1 MSKKSYILIFTFLY
15 VSLIQNYGLAQNVHP
30 PYNGLFDISDIGT
43 TETDPLIVYQNLNR
57 FNESQNNRIKK
68 SLTDY
73 THRLDS
79 LITWEFDFNTPFRV
93 RKEQL
98 LYDSISSVEKQ
109 LFWTRNHTTNLWVGT
124 DYLSWQYNEN
134 DMLIHLSYNLW
145 DGDYNNLDE
154 KTPQLLQKFY
164 YDEEGFRTKA
174 TGQNAAAILGGYNS
188 YEVLNYYNRKNL
200 LEKKELYFWDQG
212 SNSLV
217 LREETIYKHN
227 DQKQLI
233 EIVRWHLHTTRG
245 WEYDDSTRLERN
257 SKGQLVREL
266 GYNWDPSEDSFYPT
280 DEYIYIY
287 NPDGT
292 KNRNLLFWNLRESNN
307 TWKQNRFEYYNYHD
321 YGSLSTIAEYDS
333 SFMYYPPEKYYETK
347 YTHDEH
353 ISLDQVWLP
362 RSSSQQYHYFQ
373 NHLLLSRQE
382 FDVLNFNYPE
392 IKYEYHYSPL
402 ITSTTEEAIQEDHVM
417 TIYPNP
423 ASSGHICI
431 SIPDNTTDLDVTIY
445 NINGQALINRRIHN
459 NDQLSIEALDSG
471 IYFVRVAVKGKVYT
485 GRIVKI

>member
-1 MSKKSYILIFTFLY
+1 M
-15 VSLIQNYGLAQNVHP
+15 
-30 PYNGLFDISDIGT
+30 LF
-43 TETDPLIVYQNLNR
+43 
-57 FNESQNNRIKK
+57 
-68 SLTDY
+68 
-73 THRLDS
+73 
-79 LITWEFDFNTPFRV
+79 
-93 RKEQL
+93 
-98 LYDSISSVEKQ
+98 SS
-109 LFWTRNHTTNLWVGT
+109 F
-124 DYLSWQYNEN
+124 
-134 DMLIHLSYNLW
+134 
-145 DGDYNNLDE
+145 
-154 KTPQLLQKFY
+154 
-164 YDEEGFRTKA
+164 
-174 TGQNAAAILGGYNS
+174 
-188 YEVLNYYNRKNL
+188 
-200 LEKKELYFWDQG
+200 
-212 SNSLV
+212 
-217 LREETIYKHN
+217 
-227 DQKQLI
+227 
-233 EIVRWHLHTTRG
+233 
-245 WEYDDSTRLERN
+245 
-257 SKGQLVREL
+257 
-266 GYNWDPSEDSFYPT
+266 
-280 DEYIYIY
+280 
-287 NPDGT
+287 
-292 KNRNLLFWNLRESNN
+292 RESNG
-307 TWKQNRFEYYNYHD
+307 TWRNNNFEYYNYHD

-431 SIPDNTTDLDVTIY
+431 SIPDNTSDQDVTIY

-485 GRIVKI
+485 GKVVKI